1 MTASENFVARW
12 ARLKRNADP
21 RRRAKGITDTQLSTR
36 DVSISGAEAANS
48 QPQNVAATTDE
59 LFDPAGLPSIEAITA
74 NTDIRGFLQSR
85 VPAELTRAAL
95 RQTWASDPAIRDFIG
110 IAENQWDFNDPNA
123 IPGFGPS
130 QEQACVP
137 ALLAQA
143 LGRPDWLAETIADM
157 PLAAAEQLL
166 PIPAYP
172 EPADL
177 GTSAQPT
184 FDGSPATNTRGLRE
198 ESSGEGAAVDDG
210 TAGHESR
217 PNRRSHGSAL
227 PR

>member
-21 RRRAKGITDTQLSTR
+21 QRRAKGITDTQLSTP
-36 DVSISGAEAANS
+36 DVSIGSAEATNS

-130 QEQACVP
+130 REQDCVP

-143 LGRPDWLAETIADM
+143 LGRPDWLADI
-157 PLAAAEQLL
+157 PLAAAEQSL

-172 EPADL
+172 VPADP

-184 FDGSPATNTRGLRE
+184 FDGSPATNTRSLRQ

-210 TAGHESR
+210 TVGHESR
-217 PNRRSHGSAL
+217 SNRRSHGSAL